1 MKLSILALSLIQQK
15 ATVGSKDSADQDEV
29 MEGEV
34 VDSATDDMNLETK
47 DDGTKEDMNLDNNN
61 NEDDKSMNTF
71 EKPATNCCH
80 QHHKTNL
87 PPVS

>member
-15 ATVGSKDSADQDEV
+15 ATVGSKDSADKDEV

-34 VDSATDDMNLETK
+34 VDGATDDMNLETK

-71 EKPATNCCH
+71 EKLARKCCH